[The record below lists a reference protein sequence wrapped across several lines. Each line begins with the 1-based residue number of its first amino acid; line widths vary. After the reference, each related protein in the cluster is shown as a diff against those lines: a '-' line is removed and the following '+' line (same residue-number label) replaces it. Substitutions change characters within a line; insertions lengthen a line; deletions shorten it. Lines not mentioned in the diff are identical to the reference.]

1 MLLRTRTLLFTTIVF
16 AGWTAMLGPRHLAAQ
31 ARRPAAAAATGA
43 SMESALASADSA
55 IDAWV
60 KAERIPGAVLLV
72 AQHGRVLQER
82 AFGYAELKALRD
94 GKVVRLAHPVPMTTK
109 DLFDLASVTKVMA
122 TTFAVMMLVDRGKVS
137 LDAPLYTYLPDFR
150 GAHKDSITVR
160 NLLTHTAGLRQWV
173 PIYYHARNEQ
183 GAYAYIRDLP
193 LKWGVG
199 EGRHYSDL
207 GFMLLGYMVE
217 HVTGERLNVF
227 VRRELYD
234 PLGLT
239 HTAFNPKA
247 RGLGPFAATSQGN
260 PYEKHMVYDSTFG
273 YTCTEDPTSF
283 TGWRDYTLVGQVND
297 GNAYYANGGI
307 AGHAGLFS
315 TADDLH
321 VLLELLLGR
330 GATGGKRYISAR
342 VVNEFLQPLWFDN
355 GLGWGMAPNMVQLE
369 HPPAGT
375 FGHTGFTGTFV
386 AGVPKYGLA
395 VVLLTNRQNVGP
407 DAQGY
412 YADLNPLRR
421 AVMTDLV
428 GAAGR

>member
-1 MLLRTRTLLFTTIVF
+1 MRIRNRTLLLAALV
-16 AGWTAMLGPRHLAAQ
+16 LVGPAAVLRPGRLAAQ
-31 ARRPAAAAATGA
+31 GARPSPTMNAAI
-43 SMESALASADSA
+43 ASADSA
-55 IDAWV
+55 INAWV
-60 KAERIPGAVLLV
+60 TAERIPGAVFLV
-72 AQHGRVLQER
+72 ARDGQVLQER
-82 AFGYAELKALRD
+82 AFGYAELNVLRD

-122 TTFAVMMLVDRGKVS
+122 TTFAVMMLVDRGQVS

-150 GAHKDSITVR
+150 GPHKDSITVR

-173 PIYYHARNEQ
+173 PIYYHARNEK
-183 GAYAYIRDLP
+183 GAYAYIRQLP

-199 EGRHYSDL
+199 QGRHYSDL

-217 HVTGERLNVF
+217 HVTGQRLNVF
-227 VRRELYD
+227 VRRELYE
-234 PLGLT
+234 PLGLE

-247 RGLGPFAATSQGN
+247 RHLGPFAATSQGN

-273 YTCTEDPTSF
+273 YKCTENPTSF
-283 TGWRDYTLVGQVND
+283 TGWRHYTLVGEVND

-315 TADDLH
+315 TAADLH

-330 GATGGKRYISAR
+330 GAYGGKRYISAR
-342 VVNEFLQPLWFDN
+342 VVNEFLQPLWFGN
-355 GLGWGMAPNMVQLE
+355 GLGWGMAPNMVELQ
-369 HPPAGT
+369 HAPAGT

-412 YADLNPLRR
+412 YTNLDPLRQ
-421 AVMTDLV
+421 AVMSDLV
-428 GAAGR
+428 RAAAH